1 MKNSKK
7 IASVLMAT
15 ALLAAAGISASA
27 KTVTVPSN
35 PSHDV
40 MGTYTDFSTAD
51 TVYSV
56 DVEWGAMKF
65 NYTKSGNAVWNP
77 EDHSYD
83 RHEVT
88 GTWNAEGNTV
98 TVTNHSNAAV
108 KADAAFTAETDVLGD
123 SVTGTFATPS
133 TTLNAGEEGNY
144 AGADKE
150 VFTLTMS
157 GDPTDNFGSKE
168 TKIGTVT
175 IGLSAAE

>member
-27 KTVTVPSN
+27 ETVPST

-40 MGTYTDFSTAD
+40 MGTYTDSSTAN

-65 NYTKSGNAVWNP
+65 NYTKSGSAVWNP

-83 RHEVT
+83 RDGVT
-88 GTWNAEGNTV
+88 GIWNADGNTV

-108 KADAAFTAETDVLGD
+108 NVAAAFAAETGVLGN
-123 SVTGTFATPS
+123 SVTGTFEKADAT
-133 TTLNAGEEGNY
+133 LDAGEEGNY

-150 VFTLTMS
+150 VFTLTLN
-157 GDPTDNFGSKE
+157 GDPKDNFGGEE

-175 IGLSAAE
+175 INLTTAE

>member
-27 KTVTVPSN
+27 ETVPSN
-35 PSHDV
+35 PSHNV
-40 MGTYTDFSTAD
+40 MGTYTDSSTAN

-56 DVEWGAMKF
+56 DVKWGAMKF

-77 EDHSYD
+77 KDHSYD
-83 RHEVT
+83 RGGVT
-88 GTWNAEGNTV
+88 GSWNAEGNTV

-108 KADAAFTAETDVLGD
+108 HVAAAFAAETDVLGD
-123 SVTGTFATPS
+123 SVTGTFETPNA
-133 TTLNAGEEGNY
+133 TLNAGEEGNY

-157 GDPTDNFGSKE
+157 GDPKDNFGSEE

-175 IGLSAAE
+175 IDLSAAE

>member
-27 KTVTVPSN
+27 ETIPSN
-35 PSHDV
+35 SSHDV
-40 MGTYTDFSTAD
+40 MGTYTDSSTAN

-77 EDHSYD
+77 ENHSYD
-83 RHEVT
+83 RDGVT
-88 GTWNAEGNTV
+88 GTWNAEGNIV

-108 KADAAFTAETDVLGD
+108 NVAAAFAAETDVLGD
-123 SVTGTFATPS
+123 SVTGTFEKTD
-133 TTLNAGEEGNY
+133 TTLDAGEEGNY
-144 AGADKE
+144 EGADKE
-150 VFTLTMS
+150 VFSLTMN
-157 GDPTDNFGSKE
+157 GDPKDNFGGEE

-175 IGLSAAE
+175 INLTTAE

>member
-27 KTVTVPSN
+27 ETVPSN

-40 MGTYTDFSTAD
+40 MGTYTDSSTAK

-56 DVEWGAMKF
+56 DVKWGAMKF

-83 RHEVT
+83 RDGVT

-108 KADAAFTAETDVLGD
+108 KADAAFAAETGVLGN

-133 TTLNAGEEGNY
+133 TTLDAGKEGNY

-150 VFTLTMS
+150 VFTLTLN
-157 GDPTDNFGSKE
+157 GDPTDNFGGEE

-175 IGLSAAE
+175 IDLSAAE

>member
-27 KTVTVPSN
+27 ETVPST
-35 PSHDV
+35 PSRDV
-40 MGTYTDFSTAD
+40 MGTYTDSSTAN

-56 DVEWGAMKF
+56 DVKWGAMKF
-65 NYTKSGNAVWNP
+65 NYTKSGDAVWNP

-88 GTWNAEGNTV
+88 GIWNADGNTV

-108 KADAAFTAETDVLGD
+108 NVAAAFAAETDVLGD
-123 SVTGTFATPS
+123 SVTGTFETPNA
-133 TTLNAGEEGNY
+133 TLNAGEEGNY

-150 VFTLTMS
+150 VFTLNMS